1 MRMILPTRYEPLQI
15 QGKWLKNKGT

>member
-15 QGKWLKNKGT
+15 QGKWLKNKGM